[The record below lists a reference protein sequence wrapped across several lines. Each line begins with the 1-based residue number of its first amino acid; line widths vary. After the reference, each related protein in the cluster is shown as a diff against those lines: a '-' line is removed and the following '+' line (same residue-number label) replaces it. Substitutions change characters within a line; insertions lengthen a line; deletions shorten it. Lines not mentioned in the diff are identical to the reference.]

1 MVSMPYGPV
10 LSATYD
16 CFMGDREYWDSW
28 IINPGNYDLALNSS
42 VKVDPADPLDTFDE
56 LSVAEKTVLD
66 SVYSKFGASNRW
78 NLVKLLHDPDYC
90 PEWENPQGSSY
101 PIHIKS
107 LLMKNG
113 KTKEENI
120 QLLLDGYKELQK
132 IIPSIAD
139 AEMHRT
145 CGGTADL
152 ILITHF
158 KDKDEL
164 DAYVNHPEH
173 QKYSAF
179 CKTVRETRTAADYF
193 C

>member
-66 SVYSKFGASNRW
+66 SVYSKFGASN
-78 NLVKLLHDPDYC
+78 
-90 PEWENPQGSSY
+90 QGSSY

-113 KTKEENI
+113 KTKEETDAI
-120 QLLLDGYKELQK
+120 LEKIREEDDLQVVTQRL
-132 IIPSIAD
+132 S
-139 AEMHRT
+139 
-145 CGGTADL
+145 
-152 ILITHF
+152 
-158 KDKDEL
+158 
-164 DAYVNHPEH
+164 
-173 QKYSAF
+173 
-179 CKTVRETRTAADYF
+179 
-193 C
+193 

>member
-78 NLVKLLHDPDYC
+78 NIVNCYTIRTTVP
-90 PEWENPQGSSY
+90 
-101 PIHIKS
+101 
-107 LLMKNG
+107 NG
-113 KTKEENI
+113 KTPK
-120 QLLLDGYKELQK
+120 DHP
-132 IIPSIAD
+132 IPS
-139 AEMHRT
+139 T
-145 CGGTADL
+145 S
-152 ILITHF
+152 
-158 KDKDEL
+158 
-164 DAYVNHPEH
+164 NP
-173 QKYSAF
+173 SS
-179 CKTVRETRTAADYF
+179 
-193 C
+193 